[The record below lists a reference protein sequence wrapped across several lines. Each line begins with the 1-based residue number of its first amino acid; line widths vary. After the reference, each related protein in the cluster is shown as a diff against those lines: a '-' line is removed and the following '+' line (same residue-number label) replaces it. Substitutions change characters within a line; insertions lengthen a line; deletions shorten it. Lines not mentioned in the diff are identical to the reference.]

1 MQDFDFDNALT
12 MHRAWKMKFHI
23 ALGRVQGEDFDTRPL
38 GDSAQCGLGQWLAAN
53 ATELAGAPVVA
64 ELLPV
69 HEQFHQ
75 ESQAIADAIRA
86 GRILHMDDPAIGA
99 YLTLSTRI
107 EGLLLKLK
115 HELRPPGAAP
125 TGHHP
130 QGEAS

>member
-1 MQDFDFDNALT
+1 MQDFDFENALT

-38 GDSAQCGLGQWLAAN
+38 GDASRCGLGQWLAAN
-53 ATELAGAPVVA
+53 AGDLSGSATVA

-75 ESQAIADAIRA
+75 ESKAIADAIRE
-86 GRILHMDDPAIGA
+86 GRILHMEDPAIGA

-107 EGLLLKLK
+107 ENLLLKLK
-115 HELRPPGAAP
+115 HELQSRA
-125 TGHHP
+125 
-130 QGEAS
+130 

>member
-1 MQDFDFDNALT
+1 MQDFDFESALT

-38 GDSAQCGLGQWLAAN
+38 GDAVQCGLGRWLAAN
-53 ATELAGAPVVA
+53 AGEPSRSPTVA

-75 ESQAIADAIRA
+75 ESKAIADAIRE
-86 GRILHMDDPAIGA
+86 GRILRMDDPAIGA

-115 HELRPPGAAP
+115 HELQPPA
-125 TGHHP
+125 
-130 QGEAS
+130 

>member
-1 MQDFDFDNALT
+1 MQEFDFESALT

-38 GDSAQCGLGQWLAAN
+38 GDAAQCSLGRWLAAN
-53 ATELAGAPVVA
+53 AGELSRSPTVA

-75 ESQAIADAIRA
+75 ESKAIADAIRE

-115 HELRPPGAAP
+115 HELQAP
-125 TGHHP
+125 
-130 QGEAS
+130 A

>member
-1 MQDFDFDNALT
+1 MQDFDFENALT

-38 GDSAQCGLGQWLAAN
+38 GDASQCGLGQWLAAN
-53 ATELAGAPVVA
+53 AGDLSGSATVT

-75 ESQAIADAIRA
+75 ESKAIADAIRE
-86 GRILHMDDPAIGA
+86 GRILHMEDPAIGA

-107 EGLLLKLK
+107 ENLLLKLK
-115 HELRPPGAAP
+115 HELQSRA
-125 TGHHP
+125 
-130 QGEAS
+130 